1 MLRTKFGRRKGF
13 TLVEL
18 LVVIAII
25 GILVALLLPAVQAA
39 REAARRMQ
47 CSNRLKQLGLACHNF
62 HDVYNNFPP
71 GYNGNV
77 NDARTKPDYWYDPG
91 GGQYWANPWLGTNA
105 YLLPYME
112 QQNLADKIMVETNP
126 TKYANDPAFPNAPRC
141 DVPFWNDSSSWN
153 VAWAKLPTMV
163 CPSANIENPEVG
175 HFVLL
180 QTRYQ
185 DPNAGGDGINR
196 LNGGYFGIGDDLAP
210 TSYISCGGGFG
221 VVPGSSWHKYRG
233 IFGNRTT
240 FDFGDVR
247 DGTSNT
253 LLYGEG
259 GLCRSWTRPT
269 TDDEFTASQIYDY
282 AWIGVGAMPTAWG
295 LWENQNP
302 ASTSWGYQGWWMY
315 SSDHSG
321 GLVQFAW
328 GDGAVRG
335 ITVNVDRN
343 MYIYV
348 SGMIDGRKLD
358 PDTLGL

>member
-71 GYNGNV
+71 GYNGV
-77 NDARTKPDYWYDPG
+77 VTDDRSKPEYAQGTGAP
-91 GGQYWANPWLGTNA
+91 QYWSNPWLGTNA

-112 QQNLADKIMVETNP
+112 QQNLCDKIMVEFNP
-126 TKYANDPAFPNAPRC
+126 TKYADDPAFPNAPSCERA
-141 DVPFWNDSSSWN
+141 FWTDGSSWG

-163 CPSANIENPEVG
+163 CPSSNIENPEIG
-175 HFVLL
+175 RFVLL
-180 QTRYQ
+180 QTWF
-185 DPNAGGDGINR
+185 DGTTNT
-196 LNGGYFGIGDDLAP
+196 LTGGYYGIEYDLAP
-210 TSYISCGGGFG
+210 TTYVSCAGGFG

-233 IFGNRTT
+233 IFGNRTS
-240 FDFGDVR
+240 FDFGDIH
-247 DGTSNT
+247 DGSSNT

-259 GLCRSWTRPT
+259 GLGKTWTRPT
-269 TDDEFTASQIYDY
+269 TDDEFTARQDWAYS
-282 AWIGVGAMPTAWG
+282 WIGAAALPTAWG
-295 LWENQNP
+295 LWANQDP

-315 SSDHSG
+315 CSDHSG

-335 ITVNVDRN
+335 MTVNVDQD

-348 SGMIDGRKLD
+348 SGMVDGHKLD